1 MHRADMVYWPMKNT
15 PYTTPILP
23 GFNLRILRRKPRS
36 EQQKLA
42 EKLALLQQKSFKQI
56 GEVFEKFIPR
66 ALLKPELSGT
76 MSRRRLFSKENTFWA
91 FFSQVLDADGGCME
105 VIRKLQSYASIKGI
119 KIPSS
124 STASYCTARKK
135 LNEQML
141 SDILAHTADRLK
153 LMPETGILNNRR
165 VIVVDGTGLSMP
177 DTPQNQ
183 AIWPQQSTQKPGCGF
198 PSARI
203 CACFS
208 LESGAL
214 LSYALGN
221 KKSNEVPLFRQQ
233 WKIFKQGD
241 IFLGDKGFCSYFDI
255 ANLRKLGV
263 DSVVTL
269 AKRTPVSAASCIKKL
284 GSDDLLIEWTR
295 PVYAAKMPYSQDE
308 WAKLPKKL
316 ILRQIKVTLNNPG
329 FRTQGFYIITTLL
342 DTAQYPAE
350 ELAEIYFKRWDV
362 ELFFRDIKTTMGM
375 DILRCQT
382 PDMIRKEILMHFI
395 AYNCVRRLMYEAAE
409 EADLAVR
416 VVSFKGSLQA
426 LRNWEPHLNQ
436 AKVSKSER
444 FRLISDL
451 YDAMTNTPIRQR
463 PGRSEPR
470 CIKRRPKSYQLL
482 TAPRH
487 EMKPVPHRSK
497 CRAANP

>member
-1 MHRADMVYWPMKNT
+1 MKNT
-15 PYTTPILP
+15 AYFTPLFP
-23 GFNLRILRRKPRS
+23 GFHRQIRRRKPRAA
-36 EQQKLA
+36 QQKLA

-66 ALLKPELSGT
+66 ALLKKEASGA
-76 MSRRRLFSKENTFWA
+76 MSRSRLFSKENTFWA

-119 KIPSS
+119 KVPSS
-124 STASYCTARKK
+124 STASYCTARRK
-135 LNEQML
+135 LPEQML
-141 SDILAHTADRLK
+141 SDILAHTADRLE

-165 VIVVDGTGLSMP
+165 VVVVDGTGVSMP

-183 AIWPQQSTQKPGCGF
+183 AVWPQLSTQKLGCGF
-198 PSARI
+198 PTARI

-214 LSYALGN
+214 LSFAIGN
-221 KKSNEVPLFRQQ
+221 KKNNELPLFRQQ
-233 WKIFKQGD
+233 RHIFKQED

-255 ANLRKLGV
+255 AGLKKQGV

-269 AKRTPVSAASCIKKL
+269 ARRAPGTAVNCLKIL
-284 GSDDLLIEWTR
+284 GPDELLISWER
-295 PVYAAKMPYSQDE
+295 PVYTANMAYSKDE
-308 WAKLPKKL
+308 WAKLPREL
-316 ILRQIKVTLNNPG
+316 VLRQIKVTVNIPG

-342 DTAQYPAE
+342 NAEQYPAA
-350 ELAEIYFKRWDV
+350 ELAELYFKRWDV

-382 PDMIRKEILMHFI
+382 PEMIRKEILMHFI

-409 EADLAVR
+409 EANLAVR
-416 VVSFKGSLQA
+416 LVSFKGSLQA

-436 AKVSKSER
+436 AKVSQAER
-444 FRLISDL
+444 FRLVSDL

-470 CIKRRPKSYQLL
+470 CVKRRPKSYQLL

-487 EMKPVPHRSK
+487 EMKAVPHRSR
-497 CRAANP
+497 CRAAKP

>member
-1 MHRADMVYWPMKNT
+1 MRNKTYKT
-15 PYTTPILP
+15 PLLP
-23 GFNLRILRRKPRS
+23 GFHLQTLRRKPRS
-36 EQQKLA
+36 EKQKFIDKIA
-42 EKLALLQQKSFKQI
+42 ILQKKSFKQI

-66 ALLKPELSGT
+66 ALLKPESSGA

-105 VIRKLQSYASIKGI
+105 VIRKLQAYASIKGI
-119 KIPSS
+119 KVPSS

-135 LNEQML
+135 LDEKML
-141 SDILAHTADRLK
+141 SAILAHTAERLE
-153 LMPETGILNNRR
+153 LMPETGMLNNRR
-165 VIVVDGTGLSMP
+165 VVVVDGTGVSMP

-183 AIWPQQSTQKPGCGF
+183 AVWPQLSSQKPGCGF
-198 PSARI
+198 PTARI

-214 LSYALGN
+214 LSYAIGN
-221 KKSNEVPLFRQQ
+221 KKNNELPLFRQQ
-233 WKIFKQGD
+233 WDTFKEGD
-241 IFLGDKGFCSYFDI
+241 IFLGDKGFCSYFDS
-255 ANLRKLGV
+255 ANLKKRGV

-269 AKRTPVSAASCIKKL
+269 ARRAPGTATNCLKIL
-284 GSDDLLIEWTR
+284 GPDDLLITWQR
-295 PVYAAKMPYSQDE
+295 PDYTAKMLYSKEE
-308 WAKLPKKL
+308 WENIPKEL
-316 ILRQIKVTLNNPG
+316 VLRQVKVKVNIPG
-329 FRTQGFYIITTLL
+329 FRTKGFHIITTLL
-342 DTAQYPAE
+342 DSVQYPAA
-350 ELAEIYFKRWDV
+350 ELAELYFKRWNV

-382 PDMIRKEILMHFI
+382 PEMIRKEILMHFI

-409 EADLAVR
+409 EANIEVR

-436 AKVSKSER
+436 ANVSQAER
-444 FRLISDL
+444 FRLVSDL

-482 TAPRH
+482 TSPRH
-487 EMKPVPHRSK
+487 EMKEVPHRSK
-497 CRAANP
+497 YCAKTP